1 MRTFRGEAL
10 AGRKRRAAIEGIER
24 SGWIIVDRAPIAEIR
39 KSHLG
44 LGTGRCQLRL
54 PLINAIVVGVDVL
67 RTNGDRKNRQEPQ
80 NRRRWRRDRWQSGLG
95 YRMGRRGRGGVAV
108 HCCGSILAWDWKT
121 KAGTP
126 CTAWCYRTG
135 TTPLPTPAPSPIGWP
150 RPLPTATAHYTHGG
164 EEGSEGRTSS
174 WRCFSADE
182 HRRPLVGSARTY
194 LYFTDLP
201 GHQTG
206 GLVPGP
212 PFGSIQREPSGAL
225 RLLS

>member
-95 YRMGRRGRGGVAV
+95 YRMGRRGRGGGCSALLWFDLGMGLEDESGHTV
-108 HCCGSILAWDWKT
+108 HRLVLSDRYDAFT
-121 KAGTP
+121 H
-126 CTAWCYRTG
+126 
-135 TTPLPTPAPSPIGWP
+135 P
-150 RPLPTATAHYTHGG
+150 RPLPNRLAAPTAHCHCPLHTRRR
-164 EEGSEGRTSS
+164 GRFRRSNEQLAVL
-174 WRCFSADE
+174 FS
-182 HRRPLVGSARTY
+182 G
-194 LYFTDLP
+194 
-201 GHQTG
+201 
-206 GLVPGP
+206 
-212 PFGSIQREPSGAL
+212 
-225 RLLS
+225 